1 MKIEDPESIQI
12 VFFLLKDLLKLNPNF
27 LTVNKSILKIKAI
40 EIILTFSET
49 EISEFRKFLASPYFN
64 SNSILIKLYEVI
76 LNKEKEIRSEHI
88 SEKEIYHLLFDSEKF
103 SYSSLRNQMSSLYK
117 MCDEFLLINTVRKND
132 GNDFDNKLKML
143 NEYSRRFLDSNYLL
157 LFEKLKK
164 DQNYKYLGSKYFE
177 NMHKLNY
184 NYSHY
189 EHIRNNTQK
198 RRKSLYEST
207 INKLCEV
214 ISELSE
220 DIAKIDY
227 IEKTY
232 NHKVKLNPAKSLI
245 DNLDVKNFLN
255 KIKTLDK
262 VSYDFINIELKFM
275 DLILQP
281 DNIDNYK
288 ELKELVFTEIKKY
301 SNSERYYHTNRLL
314 SFVIYYYRN
323 DSQSFHKEISN
334 FRKFQLGNI
343 EYGKDGVDSLNMRT
357 FADILNSFLMTEK
370 IAYIEKFVKEN
381 LKKVESINR
390 ENALNYAMAR
400 IEIIKE
406 NFDQAIDYLSKLKL
420 TEPLFKF
427 FSKMLLIQVYYDM
440 GYLESGLNALDSLKH
455 FMKNNTDIN
464 AQLKERY
471 NYLIGI
477 TYRIYKI
484 KLKPESHSMFD
495 IESLLKDNEKIKTVD
510 VTWYQKKTDELKNLY
525 S

>member
-1 MKIEDPESIQI
+1 
-12 VFFLLKDLLKLNPNF
+12 
-27 LTVNKSILKIKAI
+27 
-40 EIILTFSET
+40 
-49 EISEFRKFLASPYFN
+49 
-64 SNSILIKLYEVI
+64 
-76 LNKEKEIRSEHI
+76 
-88 SEKEIYHLLFDSEKF
+88 
-103 SYSSLRNQMSSLYK
+103 
-117 MCDEFLLINTVRKND
+117 
-132 GNDFDNKLKML
+132 
-143 NEYSRRFLDSNYLL
+143 
-157 LFEKLKK
+157 
-164 DQNYKYLGSKYFE
+164 
-177 NMHKLNY
+177 
-184 NYSHY
+184 
-189 EHIRNNTQK
+189 
-198 RRKSLYEST
+198 
-207 INKLCEV
+207 
-214 ISELSE
+214 
-220 DIAKIDY
+220 
-227 IEKTY
+227 
-232 NHKVKLNPAKSLI
+232 
-245 DNLDVKNFLN
+245 
-255 KIKTLDK
+255 
-262 VSYDFINIELKFM
+262 M

-288 ELKELVFTEIKKY
+288 QLKELVFTEIKKY

-314 SFVIYYYRN
+314 SFVIYYYRY
-323 DSQSFHKEISN
+323 DSQSFHKEVSN

-464 AQLKERY
+464 AQMKERY

-495 IESLLKDNEKIKTVD
+495 IESLFKDNEKIKTVD